1 MTTWQQNPP
10 PPGFYAGQQ
19 DQQGYYGAQPP
30 YPTQPAYPAQPGY
43 PAGQNQGYPPPY
55 TATPGFVI
63 PPANAPPYGE
73 VPQGTGQPYGT
84 TNQQAMYGTSYAAD
98 DPLTDRVDNF
108 SFSDKSIRRG
118 FIRKVY
124 GILVVQLLIT
134 VSFIAWFTYHQ
145 ATKQYVR
152 SHMGIWWAAFAVMIV
167 CLITMACCGDVRRKA
182 PLNFIFLF
190 IFTLAQSFMLGVA
203 ASTYDT
209 DAVLMAVGLCA
220 AVCFGLTMFAFQTKW
235 DFTVMGGGLFVA
247 LIILVIFG
255 IVAIFIPGRVVT
267 LIYASLGALLFSL
280 YLVYDTQLMM
290 GGKHKYSISPE
301 EYIFAALN
309 LYLDIVNIFLYILTI
324 IGAAR
329 D

>member
-1 MTTWQQNPP
+1 
-10 PPGFYAGQQ
+10 
-19 DQQGYYGAQPP
+19 
-30 YPTQPAYPAQPGY
+30 
-43 PAGQNQGYPPPY
+43 
-55 TATPGFVI
+55 
-63 PPANAPPYGE
+63 
-73 VPQGTGQPYGT
+73 
-84 TNQQAMYGTSYAAD
+84 MYGTSYAAD

-209 DAVLMAVGLCA
+209 DAISKVTTGLSH
-220 AVCFGLTMFAFQTKW
+220 LTLHNQHT
-235 DFTVMGGGLFVA
+235 LHNQ
-247 LIILVIFG
+247 
-255 IVAIFIPGRVVT
+255 VT
-267 LIYASLGALLFSL
+267 LQAKTRVILLH
-280 YLVYDTQLMM
+280 TQL
-290 GGKHKYSISPE
+290 
-301 EYIFAALN
+301 LQV
-309 LYLDIVNIFLYILTI
+309 L
-324 IGAAR
+324 
-329 D
+329 

>member
-10 PPGFYAGQQ
+10 PTGFYPGQQ

-30 YPTQPAYPAQPGY
+30 YPTQPAYPA
-43 PAGQNQGYPPPY
+43 GQNQSYPPPY
-55 TATPGFVI
+55 AATPGFVI
-63 PPANAPPYGE
+63 PPPSAPPYGQ
-73 VPQGTGQPYGT
+73 VPVGTGQPYGT
-84 TNQQAMYGTSYAAD
+84 TNQQAMYGSSYVPD
-98 DPLTDRVDNF
+98 DPLTERVENF
-108 SFSDKSIRRG
+108 NFSDKSIRRG

-134 VSFIAWFTYHQ
+134 LSFIAWFTYHEG
-145 ATKQYVR
+145 TKHYVR
-152 SHMGIWWAAFAVMIV
+152 DHMGIWWAAFAIMFV

-182 PLNFIFLF
+182 PMNFIFLF
-190 IFTLAQSFMLGVA
+190 IFTLAQSLMLGVA
-203 ASTYDT
+203 ASSFDT
-209 DAVLMAVGLCA
+209 EAVLMAVGLCA
-220 AVCFGLTMFAFQTKW
+220 AVCLGLTIFAFQTKW
-235 DFTVMGGGLFVA
+235 DFTVMGGALFVA

-255 IVAIFIPGRVVT
+255 IVAMIFPGRVLT
-267 LIYASLGALLFSL
+267 LIYASCGALLFSV

-290 GGKHKYSISPE
+290 GGTHKYSISPE

-324 IGAAR
+324 IGAVR

>member
-1 MTTWQQNPP
+1 MTTWQINPP
-10 PPGFYAGQQ
+10 PAGFYPGQQ
-19 DQQGYYGAQPP
+19 DQQGYYEAQPP
-30 YPTQPAYPAQPGY
+30 YPTQPTYPTQPGY

-55 TATPGFVI
+55 TTTPGFVI
-63 PPANAPPYGE
+63 PPASAPPYGQ

-84 TNQQAMYGTSYAAD
+84 TNQQAMYGSSYATD
-98 DPLTDRVDNF
+98 DPLTDRVENF

-124 GILVVQLLIT
+124 GILVAQLLIT
-134 VSFIAWFTYHQ
+134 VSFIAWFTYHE
-145 ATKQYVR
+145 ATRHYVR
-152 SHMGIWWAAFAVMIV
+152 NNMGIWWAAVAVMIV
-167 CLITMACCGDVRRKA
+167 CMIAMSCCGDVRRKA
-182 PLNFIFLF
+182 PMNFIFLF
-190 IFTLAQSFMLGVA
+190 IFTLAESFILGAA
-203 ASTYDT
+203 ASTYQT

-220 AVCFGLTMFAFQTKW
+220 AVCLGLTLFAFQTKW
-235 DFTVMGGGLFVA
+235 DFTVMGGALFVA
-247 LIILVIFG
+247 LIILVVFG
-255 IVAIFIPGRVVT
+255 IVAMFIPGKVIT
-267 LIYASLGALLFSL
+267 LVYASCGALLFSL

-324 IGAAR
+324 IGASR